1 MKRAFDLVFSLI
13 VLILFLPFGI
23 IISILILLSSP
34 GGVFYRQE
42 RIGKNGIPFILY
54 KFRSMRTNADQS
66 GRLTVGMKDSRIT
79 KVGVFIRKY
88 KLDEFPQFLN
98 VLNGSMSVVGPRPEV
113 REFVELYTLEQKKIL
128 KVKPGI
134 TDYASLEYF
143 NENEVLAKSSDPKKT
158 YIEEVMP
165 HKIKINQKYIDK
177 PTIGHDLKII
187 GKTIRRIIFN

>member
-42 RIGKNGIPFILY
+42 RIGKNGIPFTLF

-98 VLNGSMSVVGPRPEV
+98 VLKGSMSVVGPRPEV

-128 KVKPGI
+128 EVKPGI

-158 YIEEVMP
+158 YIKEVMP

-187 GKTIRRIIFN
+187 GKTIRRIIFK

>member
-13 VLILFLPFGI
+13 VLILFLPFGV

-42 RIGKNGIPFILY
+42 RIGKNGIPFTLY

-128 KVKPGI
+128 EVKPGI

-143 NENEVLAKSSDPKKT
+143 NENEILAKSSDPKKT
-158 YIEEVMP
+158 YIKEVMP